1 MFVARV
7 ARQTK
12 TREYKDLDAHFT
24 ANLGYS
30 HHQKAVI
37 MDAPAAHV
45 SNKMMAANAHAQN
58 AQNAQTGAQ
67 TRARK
72 IVAYTGGIDLTGEGS
87 IMSISLEKTIQCQG
101 LDRYFDHIK
110 NISSI
115 LRDFTMAMFD
125 WILAPDS
132 VENFFG
138 LRTFD
143 FRYSRG
149 SLMRACVPEREK

>member
-45 SNKMMAANAHAQN
+45 SNKMMAAHAQSVGAHSG
-58 AQNAQTGAQ
+58 AQDASAQ

-72 IVAYTGGIDLTGEGS
+72 IVAYTGGIDLTGE
-87 IMSISLEKTIQCQG
+87 L
-101 LDRYFDHIK
+101 
-110 NISSI
+110 SS
-115 LRDFTMAMFD
+115 
-125 WILAPDS
+125 
-132 VENFFG
+132 
-138 LRTFD
+138 
-143 FRYSRG
+143 
-149 SLMRACVPEREK
+149 